1 MTTHS
6 MKGRSLADNNIWVE
20 LGLLAAATV
29 ILLILASRYVW

>member
-6 MKGRSLADNNIWVE
+6 MKGRSLADHIWVE